1 MSYQE
6 YKIPGGDQGRY
17 ADSISDTPDNFIY
30 QNNYSIDMSA
40 DNYLKSL
47 ENSIEDKRRLLE
59 RQEVLKIH
67 QLIEQ
72 VRTEAISKKIKQ
84 AKSKK
89 IGSIID
95 RFVYGSSI
103 SGSSDTQESVILS
116 QFLDKESDLGG
127 KLFENTENL
136 EHSFHY
142 HDRNEWFWL
151 CTSKDGTNRQL
162 VRYLID
168 ETNGFYRSVNG
179 GDFEVVDENEKNNLI
194 SAIDK
199 YKTTVLINIYSR
211 NDLV

>member
-17 ADSISDTPDNFIY
+17 ADSISDIPDNFIY

-47 ENSIEDKRRLLE
+47 ENSIEDRRRLLE
-59 RQEVLKIH
+59 RQEVVKTH
-67 QLIEQ
+67 KLIEQ
-72 VRTEAISKKIKQ
+72 VRTEAVSKKIKQ

-95 RFVYGSSI
+95 RFVYGSSK

-127 KLFENTENL
+127 KLFENTGNL

-168 ETNGFYRSVNG
+168 ETNGFYRSVNDS
-179 GDFEVVDENEKNNLI
+179 DFEQVDENEKNNLI

-199 YKTTVLINIYSR
+199 YKATVLINIYSR